1 MVSGCFLLIADKGEV
16 TCSLPQGV
24 TGSND
29 LGNCFFFFNK
39 EEVDVPTMQLAW
51 EFLELARIVFVR
63 FVSQLFYINNC
74 IT

>member
-1 MVSGCFLLIADKGEV
+1 MVSECFLLIADKGEV

-24 TGSND
+24 TSSND
-29 LGNCFFFFNK
+29 LGNCFFFNK

-63 FVSQLFYINNC
+63 FVSQLLYINNC
-74 IT
+74 IA